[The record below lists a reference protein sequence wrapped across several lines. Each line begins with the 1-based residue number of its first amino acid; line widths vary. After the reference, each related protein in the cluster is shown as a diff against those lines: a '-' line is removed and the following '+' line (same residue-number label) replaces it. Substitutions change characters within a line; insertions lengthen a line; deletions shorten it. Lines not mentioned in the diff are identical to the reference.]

1 MSEQIV
7 PKVVIEIEGGNVVSI
22 NADNPVD
29 VVVLDSDLKEE
40 GTPMITVDGSQTP
53 YYRAEVGYGN
63 EESDE
68 FVRIVYKEIEDLEE
82 QEGDLNG

>member
-40 GTPMITVDGSQTP
+40 GTPMITVDGVQTP
-53 YYRAEVGYGN
+53 YYRSEVGYGN

-68 FVRIVYKEIEDLEE
+68 FVRVVYKEIEEMED
-82 QEGDLNG
+82 QEGAIYG